1 LSRPAPPPPPAPNS
15 RLRWL
20 PYLFAAGAVFWLVEL
35 TQSAAMVAAPIGR
48 DQLYEAVVKAGVTR
62 NTTAVLALY
71 LVIIFVIE
79 VAAAVLHG
87 MAYYG
92 LKRLRAWGWIAA
104 VIVSAAWSLVLV
116 GIPVLVFL
124 LRRQTRQ
131 AYGIS

>member
-1 LSRPAPPPPPAPNS
+1 M
-15 RLRWL
+15 
-20 PYLFAAGAVFWLVEL
+20 VEL

-104 VIVSAAWSLVLV
+104 VIVSAAWSFVLV

-124 LRRQTRQ
+124 RRRQTRQ
-131 AYGIS
+131 AYGIG

>member
-1 LSRPAPPPPPAPNS
+1 
-15 RLRWL
+15 
-20 PYLFAAGAVFWLVEL
+20 
-35 TQSAAMVAAPIGR
+35 MVAAPIGR
-48 DQLYEAVVKAGVTR
+48 DQLYQAVIKAGVTR
-62 NTTAVLALY
+62 NATAVLALY
-71 LVIIFVIE
+71 LVVIFVIE
-79 VAAAVLHG
+79 AAAAVLHG

-92 LKRLRAWGWIAA
+92 LRRLRAWGWIAA